1 MRLGPALALHLLLGL
16 FCYSGTPAAFARPLS
31 IELRPAFG
39 TERFSAPLGLEA
51 APDSEALF
59 VVEQGGQISRLT
71 PTPGGFERILF
82 LDISKR
88 VIARGERG
96 LLGLAFH
103 PRFHSNG
110 LFFVHYSEAPTG
122 DTVIARYR
130 TGSDRRGDPASEER
144 ILEVKQ
150 PYANHNGGQ
159 IRFGPDGLLYIGLGD
174 GGSAGDP
181 ENRAQDRSTMLGK
194 ILRIDVDHTDP
205 GLRYRIPADNP
216 FRAPGER
223 GEIYALGLRNPWR
236 FSFDRL
242 RGALWA
248 ADVGQNA
255 WEEIDRVEKGGNYG
269 WNALEGNTC
278 FKPRIF
284 CSPERYQAPI
294 YVYPHSEGASITG
307 GFVYRGTELPAL
319 VGRYIY
325 GDFISGKIWALS
337 LDGKSNELLL
347 DTELTISSFGEDR
360 AGELYVIA
368 YGDGVVHRLKEHRL
382 SRLSGS

>member
-1 MRLGPALALHLLLGL
+1 MRLEQVFALSLLLGL
-16 FCYSGTPAAFARPLS
+16 FCSSGTPAAFAGPS
-31 IELRPAFG
+31 TIELRPAFG
-39 TERFSAPLGLEA
+39 TERFSAPLGLEV
-51 APDSEALF
+51 APQSEALF
-59 VVEQGGQISRLT
+59 VVEQGGKIFRLT
-71 PTPGGFERILF
+71 QIAGGFERTLF
-82 LDISKR
+82 LDISQR

-130 TGSDRRGDPASEER
+130 TGSDRLGDPTSEER

-150 PYANHNGGQ
+150 PYSNHNGGQ

-181 ENRAQDRSTMLGK
+181 ENRAQDRSTLLGK

-216 FRAPGER
+216 FRVPGER
-223 GEIYALGLRNPWR
+223 GEIYASGLRNPWR
-236 FSFDRL
+236 FSFDRVG
-242 RGALWA
+242 GALWA

-255 WEEIDRVEKGGNYG
+255 WEEIDRIEKGGNYG

-278 FKPRIF
+278 FKPRFF
-284 CSPERYQAPI
+284 CSPERYHAPT

-307 GFVYRGTELPAL
+307 GFVYRGKTIPSLI
-319 VGRYIY
+319 GRYVY

-337 LDGKSNELLL
+337 PDGKTNELLL

-360 AGELYVIA
+360 FGELYVIT
-368 YGDGVVHRLKEHRL
+368 YGDGVVYRVVE
-382 SRLSGS
+382 GAAA